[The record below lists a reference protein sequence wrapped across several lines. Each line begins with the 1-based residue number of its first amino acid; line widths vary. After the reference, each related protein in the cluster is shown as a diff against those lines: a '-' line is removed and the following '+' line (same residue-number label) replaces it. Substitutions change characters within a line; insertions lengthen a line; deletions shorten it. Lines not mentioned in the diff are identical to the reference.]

1 MQITLNSDRE
11 VYLRDLNQSHTY
23 AGLLLGVPNR
33 EYNQDLISQF
43 RQTAQ
48 QEMHTH
54 YAFVVTPPV
63 LDVLDADGRKRTSHR
78 GKPVERIP
86 YIACTALFRSNG
98 VMREGD
104 EDIAFASI
112 LAVVWFQET
121 FALPIDESV
130 LERIKAID
138 WDRLAE
144 AWCP

>member
-1 MQITLNSDRE
+1 
-11 VYLRDLNQSHTY
+11 
-23 AGLLLGVPNR
+23 
-33 EYNQDLISQF
+33 
-43 RQTAQ
+43 
-48 QEMHTH
+48 
-54 YAFVVTPPV
+54 
-63 LDVLDADGRKRTSHR
+63 
-78 GKPVERIP
+78 
-86 YIACTALFRSNG
+86 
-98 VMREGD
+98 MREGD

>member
-1 MQITLNSDRE
+1 MRLLSHLLYWMCWMQMAGNAQATGANQLNVS
-11 VYLRDLNQSHTY
+11 
-23 AGLLLGVPNR
+23 
-33 EYNQDLISQF
+33 
-43 RQTAQ
+43 
-48 QEMHTH
+48 
-54 YAFVVTPPV
+54 
-63 LDVLDADGRKRTSHR
+63 
-78 GKPVERIP
+78 P

-98 VMREGD
+98 VMREDD

-112 LAVVWFQET
+112 LAVVWFQEN